1 MKFREVRLIGDVL
14 QIDDL
19 AEMRIDEQLCL
30 NDPFIDV

>member
-19 AEMRIDEQLCL
+19 AEMLIDEQLCL